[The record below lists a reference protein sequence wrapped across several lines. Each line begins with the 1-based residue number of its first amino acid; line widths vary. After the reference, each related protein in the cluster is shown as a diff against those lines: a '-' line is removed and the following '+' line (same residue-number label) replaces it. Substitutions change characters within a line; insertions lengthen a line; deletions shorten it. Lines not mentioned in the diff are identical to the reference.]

1 MDSKSIP
8 VLGCRFDSGH
18 GYEYGPGRFPGTEKH
33 NFMTIYEFQATTPYS
48 GLRVSVHN
56 RYTKKS
62 AYKILAEKA
71 MAIYKEKVES
81 DPVHLRE
88 YELRLCVFEYRTDKD
103 GIFRLVSRTFR
114 DFLLKDGVV
123 TMINETTLTK

>member
-1 MDSKSIP
+1 
-8 VLGCRFDSGH
+8 
-18 GYEYGPGRFPGTEKH
+18 
-33 NFMTIYEFQATTPYS
+33 
-48 GLRVSVHN
+48 
-56 RYTKKS
+56 
-62 AYKILAEKA
+62 

-81 DPVHLRE
+81 DPVRLRE

-114 DFLLKDGVV
+114 DFLLKDCVV